1 MAQAPTQSNAMRYA
15 LITFVALFIVGVVCA
30 VIFYIKSEEYRTQLE
45 TSKSELAKIANIR
58 EQGALAKMIGRTESG
73 QSYLGTLNGHFNK
86 LVSYI
91 TGVVPSDDVSAD
103 IKINDIVIQINALNQ
118 SLGEKDVNAA
128 VGPEGVSLVN
138 QIKDLKTRLDEAR
151 TQKTAIETQYQQ
163 LQEDSKRTSEENIKK
178 EQLFVQQI
186 KKYEESSNDTQT
198 QYGQLE
204 QQRKTVEEERVQA
217 INQKLEEEQ
226 TMLRNKQMELNRS
239 QEELLQCQNSL
250 KEAIEKLEAIR
261 PRPDQNVAA
270 YQPDAG
276 ILRVDLKNNLVYLNV
291 GSQDRVYRG
300 LTFAVFDRNMPIPE
314 DGGNKA
320 EIEVFQVEPKVSIAR
335 IVKSNIKNPIVP
347 EDNVA
352 NLIWDSKT
360 SNRFVVLGAYDLN
373 NDGKMDNDGNRRIR
387 EMIERW
393 GGIVEKEVTIDTDF
407 VIAGQTPRV
416 LPKPAQSQLELD
428 STLQQ
433 KYDESA
439 EMTKSYDAQLAKAR
453 VLCVPVFNQKR
464 FFYLIGNET
473 ILGAN
478 AGK

>member
-1 MAQAPTQSNAMRYA
+1 M
-15 LITFVALFIVGVVCA
+15 
-30 VIFYIKSEEYRTQLE
+30 
-45 TSKSELAKIANIR
+45 
-58 EQGALAKMIGRTESG
+58 
-73 QSYLGTLNGHFNK
+73 
-86 LVSYI
+86 
-91 TGVVPSDDVSAD
+91 
-103 IKINDIVIQINALNQ
+103 
-118 SLGEKDVNAA
+118 
-128 VGPEGVSLVN
+128 
-138 QIKDLKTRLDEAR
+138 
-151 TQKTAIETQYQQ
+151 
-163 LQEDSKRTSEENIKK
+163 
-178 EQLFVQQI
+178 
-186 KKYEESSNDTQT
+186 
-198 QYGQLE
+198 
-204 QQRKTVEEERVQA
+204 
-217 INQKLEEEQ
+217 
-226 TMLRNKQMELNRS
+226 
-239 QEELLQCQNSL
+239 
-250 KEAIEKLEAIR
+250 
-261 PRPDQNVAA
+261 
-270 YQPDAG
+270 
-276 ILRVDLKNNLVYLNV
+276 KNNLVYLNV

-360 SNRFVVLGAYDLN
+360 SNRFVVLGDYDLN
-373 NDGKMDNDGNRRIR
+373 NDGKLDNDGNRRVR

-393 GGIVEKEVTIDTDF
+393 GGIVEKEVTINTDF
-407 VIAGQTPRV
+407 VIVGQAPRV
-416 LPKPAQSQLELD
+416 LPKPAQAQMELD